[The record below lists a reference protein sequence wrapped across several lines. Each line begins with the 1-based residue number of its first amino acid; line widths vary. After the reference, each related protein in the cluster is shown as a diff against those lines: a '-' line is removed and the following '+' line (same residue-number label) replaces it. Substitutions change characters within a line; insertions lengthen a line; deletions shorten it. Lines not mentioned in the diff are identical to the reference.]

1 MPDHRNDAIMW
12 KHELDN
18 TGQVVRYPSP
28 KTLTWSLVE
37 SCGYLL
43 LGILLLTYQ
52 PGDWIW
58 PLGVLLLIVGI
69 VLTGVILV
77 QMAMRD
83 PAVTVDELGLQL
95 RNTKVAWPEIT
106 EISLVPTSQ
115 RLWAVHRRQADEIEV
130 AVTPQAQRRLDR
142 GADRRRNGPAG
153 LVIPGTYDFEP
164 EAFASWLQELRGH
177 YGSRRLP

>member
-1 MPDHRNDAIMW
+1 MW

-28 KTLTWSLVE
+28 KALTGSLVE

-43 LGILLLTYQ
+43 VGMLLLVYR
-52 PGDWIW
+52 PWSWIW
-58 PLGVLLLIVGI
+58 PFALLLMLAGMG
-69 VLTGVILV
+69 LTGVILV
-77 QMAMRD
+77 QLAMRD

-106 EISLVPTSQ
+106 EIALVPTSQ
-115 RLWAVHRRQADEIEV
+115 RLWAVHHRQAVEIQV

-142 GADRRRNGPAG
+142 GADRRRNGPSG
-153 LVIPGTYDFEP
+153 LLIPGTYDFDP
-164 EAFASWLQELRGH
+164 ETFVMWLQELRGH
-177 YGSRRLP
+177 YGSQRMP

>member
-37 SCGYLL
+37 SCGYVL

-52 PGDWIW
+52 PWDWIW

-69 VLTGVILV
+69 VLTGVIVV
-77 QMAMRD
+77 QLAMRD

-106 EISLVPTSQ
+106 EISLMPTSQ

>member
-28 KTLTWSLVE
+28 RALTWSLVE
-37 SCGYLL
+37 SCGYVL
-43 LGILLLTYQ
+43 LGILLLTSQ
-52 PGDWIW
+52 PWDWIW
-58 PLGVLLLIVGI
+58 PFGVLVLIGGL

-106 EISLVPTSQ
+106 EIALMPTSQ
-115 RLWAVHRRQADEIEV
+115 RLWAVHRRQADEIDV

-164 EAFASWLQELRGH
+164 EAFASWLQELREH